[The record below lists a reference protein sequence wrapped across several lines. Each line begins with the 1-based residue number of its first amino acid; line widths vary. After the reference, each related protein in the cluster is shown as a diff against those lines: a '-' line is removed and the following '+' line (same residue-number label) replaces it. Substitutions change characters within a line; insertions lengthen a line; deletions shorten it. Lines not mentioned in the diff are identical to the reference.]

1 MSDNNPIL
9 DLTEVLHLGM
19 IDEDAFD
26 QFQSEKETYFRK
38 YHELF
43 WDSKVYTAYKH
54 KKMLFRGEGA
64 DEWITPRST
73 KGNNIKNLQAF
84 LQDHGF
90 MPGARL
96 DGVFGYWTLASLRLF
111 QEYIR
116 TIEGLG
122 VEEVGMPDGRVWK
135 NTHKHMMRWRD
146 NKLYCSWGPNEVNK
160 EQPREFKW
168 TKPSKEY
175 NLWMKLLNKSKDH
188 CQTVLDEA
196 DSKDDLLLFQ
206 LQDLENYAQK
216 TDSRK
221 VSKWSYKPE
230 EIHLIGIRRKQEQ
243 RAHQRG
249 NDDLFVL
256 LMNGM
261 VFKFWG
267 STDPQPAESKDQEP
281 YLIEGQHKYKLA
293 WHKVSNSTRIY
304 KALRPYGPG
313 VLVYRD
319 WGKNDALIEEDI
331 RKGLSHN
338 PTKDKK
344 LNNPNTLINIH
355 WTFDG
360 KTNWSAGCQVISGRS
375 YINNEGKLVDCS
387 TFSAAKYSTLSSI
400 SQKGVRRNRGAYT
413 FISDFIMAYSSTATD
428 HLLYTL
434 CNDEVIN
441 KFSDSVLHALLAFQS
456 LDIRDQF
463 EAADDRGLI
472 AGFIAQM
479 RKSKNIKKDPK
490 SKA

>member
-1 MSDNNPIL
+1 MSETNPIL
-9 DLTEVLHLGM
+9 HLSEVLHLGM
-19 IDEDAFD
+19 IDEDSFD
-26 QFQSEKETYFRK
+26 QFQSDKEAYFRK

-43 WDSKVYTAYKH
+43 WDTPAYKSKRMH
-54 KKMLFRGEGA
+54 FRGEGA
-64 DEWITPRST
+64 NEWVEPRTT
-73 KGNNIKNLQAF
+73 KGNNIRNLQAF

-122 VEEVGMPDGRVWK
+122 VEETGMPDGRVWK

-146 NKLYCSWGPNEVNK
+146 NKLYSTWGPNEVNK
-160 EQPREFKW
+160 DKPSEFKW
-168 TKPSKEY
+168 TKPSKEFE
-175 NLWMKLLNKSKDH
+175 LWMKVLNKSKER
-188 CQTVLDEA
+188 CQRVLDKGA
-196 DSKDDLLLFQ
+196 AKDDLLLFQ
-206 LQDLENYAQK
+206 LQDLENYDQD

-221 VSKWSYKPE
+221 VSEWMYNRE

-243 RAHQRG
+243 SSRVRG

-267 STDPQPAESKDQEP
+267 STDPHPDKSKKQEP

-293 WHKVSNSTRIY
+293 WHKVSNSQRIY

-319 WGKNDALIEEDI
+319 WSGRDALSEEDI

-338 PTKDKK
+338 SSRPRDEK
-344 LNNPNTLINIH
+344 LDNPNTLINIH

-360 KTNWSAGCQVISGRS
+360 FTNWSAGCQVISGRS
-375 YINNEGKLVDCS
+375 YINNEGRLINCS
-387 TFSAAKYSTLSSI
+387 TFSAASYDTLSSV
-400 SQKGVRRNRGAYT
+400 SKKGVRRNRGAYT
-413 FISDFIMAYSSTATD
+413 FISDFILAYSSTETD
-428 HLLYTL
+428 HVLYTL

-441 KFSDSVLHALLAFQS
+441 HFSDASLQSLLAFQS

-463 EAADDRGLI
+463 VAADDRGLL
-472 AGFIAQM
+472 AGFISQM
-479 RKSKNIKKDPK
+479 RKSKNVKKDPK
-490 SKA
+490 A

>member
-1 MSDNNPIL
+1 MSETKPIL

-26 QFQSEKETYFRK
+26 TFESEKETYFNK
-38 YHELF
+38 YHVLF
-43 WDSKVYTAYKH
+43 WEYPAYQ
-54 KKMLFRGEGA
+54 KKRMLFRGEGEN
-64 DEWITPRST
+64 EWISPKST
-73 KGNNIKNLQAF
+73 KGSNIKALQVF

-122 VEEVGMPDGRVWK
+122 IEETGMPDGRVWK

-146 NKLYCSWGPNEVNK
+146 NKLYCSWGPDEVDK
-160 EQPREFKW
+160 DQPQAFKW
-168 TKPSKEY
+168 TKSSEEY
-175 NLWMKLLNKSKDH
+175 NLWMKLLNKSKER
-188 CQTVLDEA
+188 CQRVLDNGI
-196 DSKDDLLLFQ
+196 SKDELLLFQ
-206 LQDLENYAQK
+206 LQDLEKYDQK

-221 VSKWSYKPE
+221 VSEWSYNPE

-243 RAHQRG
+243 RAQNRG

-267 STDPQPAESKDQEP
+267 STDPQPAQSKDQEP

-293 WHKVSNSTRIY
+293 WHKVSKSTKIY

-319 WGKNDALIEEDI
+319 WDKNDALIEQDI

-338 PTKDKK
+338 PTNNHELD
-344 LNNPNTLINIH
+344 NPNTLINIH

-375 YINNEGKLVDCS
+375 YINNEGKLIDCS
-387 TFSAAKYSTLSSI
+387 TFSAAQYATLSPI
-400 SQKGVRRNRGAYT
+400 SKKGVRRSRGAYT
-413 FISDFIMAYSSTATD
+413 FISDFIMAYSSTETD
-428 HLLYTL
+428 HVLYTL
-434 CNDEVIN
+434 CNDDVIQQ
-441 KFSDSVLHALLAFQS
+441 FSDASLQSLLAFQT
-456 LDIRDQF
+456 LAIRDQF
-463 EAADDRGLI
+463 MAVEDRGMI
-472 AGFIAQM
+472 AGFITQM
-479 RKSKNIKKDPK
+479 KKSNNIPK
-490 SKA
+490 GNKA

>member
-1 MSDNNPIL
+1 MSKTKPIL
-9 DLTEVLHLGM
+9 QLTEVLHLGM
-19 IDEDAFD
+19 IDEKAF
-26 QFQSEKETYFRK
+26 EKFESQKEAYFHK

-43 WDSKVYTAYKH
+43 WNIKAYQ
-54 KKMLFRGEGA
+54 KKRMHFRGEGA
-64 DEWITPRST
+64 DEWIKPRVT
-73 KGNNIKNLQAF
+73 KGNNIKALQTF
-84 LQDHGF
+84 LQNHGF
-90 MPGARL
+90 MPGARI

-116 TIEGLG
+116 TVEGLG
-122 VEEVGMPDGRVWK
+122 VEETGMPDGRVWK
-135 NTHKHMMRWRD
+135 NTHRHMMRWRD
-146 NKLYCSWGPNEVNK
+146 NKLYCTWGPNVVDK
-160 EQPREFKW
+160 DKPKAFKW

-175 NLWMKLLNKSKDH
+175 KLWMKLLNKSKER
-188 CQTVLDEA
+188 CQMVLDKGA
-196 DSKDDLLLFQ
+196 SKDDLLLFQ
-206 LQDLENYAQK
+206 LQDLEQYGAK

-221 VSKWSYKPE
+221 VSKWTYNPE

-243 RAHQRG
+243 RAHTRG

-304 KALRPYGPG
+304 KALRPYEPG

-319 WGKNDALIEEDI
+319 WGKNDALIEQDI

-338 PTKDKK
+338 PTTDEK
-344 LNNPNTLINIH
+344 LDNPNTLINIH

-360 KTNWSAGCQVISGRS
+360 RTNWSAGCQVISGRS
-375 YINNEGKLVDCS
+375 YINNEGKLIDCS
-387 TFSAAKYSTLSSI
+387 TFSAASYDTLSSV
-400 SQKGVRRNRGAYT
+400 SRKGVRRNRGAYT
-413 FISDFIMAYSSTATD
+413 FISDFILAYSSTETD
-428 HLLYTL
+428 HVLYTL
-434 CNDEVIN
+434 CNDEVITQFIDP
-441 KFSDSVLHALLAFQS
+441 KLQSLLAFQS

-463 EAADDRGLI
+463 KAVEDRGMI
-472 AGFIAQM
+472 AGFISQM
-479 RKSKNIKKDPK
+479 KKSKKVMKDSKPK
-490 SKA
+490 V